1 MTGICQDC
9 GVVIEL
15 DKMWAVYGCPVC
27 RAARMAAS
35 FKPLE
40 GRIAHQR
47 TGEEY
52 RDMAQ
57 KIDWD
62 MMREELGA
70 WQVKHGSSS
79 ASFRNKMEDLINEAE
94 VPRLCKIPKDE
105 ASQVYELRRL
115 FRL

>member
-1 MTGICQDC
+1 MTGVCQDC
-9 GVVIEL
+9 GAVIEL

-35 FKPLE
+35 FKPLDLM
-40 GRIAHQR
+40 R
-47 TGEEY
+47 TALG
-52 RDMAQ
+52 MIHNVTS

-79 ASFRNKMEDLINEAE
+79 ASFHNKMEDLINEAE

>member
-9 GVVIEL
+9 GTVIGL

-27 RAARMAAS
+27 RAARMAAA
-35 FKPLE
+35 FKPVDPM
-40 GRIAHQR
+40 R
-47 TGEEY
+47 TALG
-52 RDMAQ
+52 MVQQAP

-70 WQVKHGSSS
+70 WQEKHGSE
-79 ASFRNKMEDLINEAE
+79 ATRFRREMEDLITEAE